1 MKRIYPLTF
10 LVLFSCSQSKQDKA
24 HQLVKHFLDS
34 TLNDPGSYESI
45 SFTPLYKMK
54 DTVYIT
60 NGKPDTVKYLG
71 WNTIGHSFRAK
82 NKFNA
87 LVKET
92 QWFMIDS
99 TFTKVETVSHEL
111 ESKVIYK

>member
-1 MKRIYPLTF
+1 MYIF
-10 LVLFSCSQSKQDKA
+10 ALVILLGCSQSKQDKA
-24 HQLVKHFLDS
+24 HRLVKHFLDS
-34 TLNDPGSYESI
+34 TLNDPGSYESV

-54 DTVYIT
+54 DTIFMF
-60 NGKPDTVKYLG
+60 NGKPDTVKCLG
-71 WNTIGHSFRAK
+71 WNTIGHTYRAK